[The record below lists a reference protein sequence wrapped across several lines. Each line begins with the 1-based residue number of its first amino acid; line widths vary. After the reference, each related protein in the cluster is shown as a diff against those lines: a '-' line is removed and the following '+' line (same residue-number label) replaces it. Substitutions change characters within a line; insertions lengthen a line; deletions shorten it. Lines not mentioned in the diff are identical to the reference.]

1 MRPIVAACGKAY
13 ARTGVKVLVEAGY
26 GRVEFWER

>member
-1 MRPIVAACGKAY
+1 MRPIVAVRGKAY

-26 GRVEFWER
+26 GNLEFWQR